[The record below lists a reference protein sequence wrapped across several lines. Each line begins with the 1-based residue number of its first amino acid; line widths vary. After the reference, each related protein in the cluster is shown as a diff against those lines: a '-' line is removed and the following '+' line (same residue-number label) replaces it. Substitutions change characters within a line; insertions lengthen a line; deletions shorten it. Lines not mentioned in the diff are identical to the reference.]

1 MPVIKYDLPTAGQRL
16 VISITQTSDED
27 SDLTCLRRL
36 FDVLKEFSGEDEV
49 ILRVKTEEKVNS
61 LKLTSTR
68 YCPEFHQRLVE
79 LVGDDC
85 LKLEPITV

>member
-1 MPVIKYDLPTAGQRL
+1 M
-16 VISITQTSDED
+16 VISIIQTSDED
-27 SDLTCLRRL
+27 SDLTCVRRL

-49 ILRVKTEEKVNS
+49 NS

-68 YCPEFHQRLVE
+68 YCPELHQRLVE